1 MACRL
6 YVFALAALALQAL
19 EISAGAGEEALPGGQ
34 RREFHLSA
42 EYPFIYEP
50 ASYLKAQ
57 EPVAMRYGDAAID
70 CSHRS
75 APGLSAAA
83 KGMGPEKQKEEG
95 AEKSAA
101 RAASPTP
108 TPQPSPSPQAA
119 ESPTPKSS
127 PEEEDVITAA
137 GPAYP
142 VPDNGPA
149 QLEKG
154 GADFTKAPDEVVGY
168 FRNQYN
174 FVPDSH
180 RFFDPIF
187 EPAQPSHT
195 PQAAQAGPPSAATY
209 IEKP

>member
-1 MACRL
+1 MARRL
-6 YVFALAALALQAL
+6 YVFALGALALLTL
-19 EISAGAGEEALPGGQ
+19 EISAGAGQEGLPSGQ

-42 EYPFIYEP
+42 EYPFIYAP
-50 ASYLKAQ
+50 MSYLKAQ
-57 EPVAMRYGDAAID
+57 EPVAMRYGEPAID

-83 KGMGPEKQKEEG
+83 KGIDLEKLKAEA

-101 RAASPTP
+101 KAASPTP

-119 ESPTPKSS
+119 ASPTPKSS
-127 PEEEDVITAA
+127 PAEDDVITAA
-137 GPAYP
+137 APAYP
-142 VPDNGPA
+142 VPDNAPA
-149 QLEKG
+149 QVEKG

-195 PQAAQAGPPSAATY
+195 PQGAQAGPPSTATY
-209 IEKP
+209 VEKP